1 MTIMDQF
8 VLRRDGLV
16 PKGVAA
22 TCSGDRCGG
31 TAAVWKVKLEGR
43 PDLTV
48 HDTRWE
54 NGERDLVLYQ
64 PAVVPEMPA
73 PLANLHNRRRA
84 GVQETDAGSGE
95 LRVMGWVAVPGDRP
109 TVKKTFTTA
118 GFAEVCGLDALR
130 ELTSRPGVELDTAFV
145 LADPVRVDLDE
156 PQDTVAVQHALFF
169 PEEDERS
176 PVVFFLLSRVV
187 PTLRH
192 IGWLPKPVLR
202 MPVRL

>member
-1 MTIMDQF
+1 MDQF

-16 PKGVAA
+16 PKGIAA

-95 LRVMGWVAVPGDRP
+95 LRVMGWVAGPGGRP
-109 TVKKTFTTA
+109 AGQNTFTPA
-118 GFAEVCGLDALR
+118 GVGEGCGL
-130 ELTSRPGVELDTAFV
+130 S
-145 LADPVRVDLDE
+145 PVRE
-156 PQDTVAVQHALFF
+156 PV
-169 PEEDERS
+169 
-176 PVVFFLLSRVV
+176 
-187 PTLRH
+187 
-192 IGWLPKPVLR
+192 WY
-202 MPVRL
+202 